1 MSPLGDSEKY
11 SENAD
16 ARVVGWVSQDGTL
29 HTVENQYGEKV
40 GNNPSDYS
48 LEHAKQVRIAYNSPT
63 GVEFI
68 AVENFTPDYGIDDA
82 IDETTDSYFGS
93 RGPA

>member
-1 MSPLGDSEKY
+1 MSPLGDSDKY
-11 SENAD
+11 GDNAD

-29 HTVENQYGEKV
+29 HTVENWYGEKV

-63 GVEFI
+63 GVEYI
-68 AVENFTPDYGIDDA
+68 SVENLTPDYDIDDVV
-82 IDETTDSYFGS
+82 DEANDAYFSS